1 MGVQGLDG
9 LARAGGR
16 EALPRHPHRL
26 RPRKDTE
33 EMQVK
38 SALRA
43 IVDRYDTDLILSPT
57 QSLLVKDIE
66 PRHKVAIEELLAA
79 HGVKLVEDVD
89 PLNRLAMACPALPLC
104 GLAMTEA
111 ERVMPDYT
119 ARLRA
124 QLCRQGLGSEDIM
137 IRMTGCPNGCA
148 RPYMAELAFVGDGQ
162 SSYQLWVGGS
172 PNLDGRTGYPLM
184 DKMKD
189 EKMEETLAPI
199 FAYWKEAREEG
210 EQFGDFTHRIGKDG
224 LLAYMDGYTVT
235 EADLAGPAVEAE
247 SDSDVSISPVVTQ
260 DELRADMAKN

>member
-33 EMQVK
+33 EVQLK

-66 PRHKVAIEELLAA
+66 PRHKVAVEELLAA
-79 HGVKLVEDVD
+79 HGVKLVEEIDSLD
-89 PLNRLAMACPALPLC
+89 RLAMACPALPLC

-111 ERVMPDYT
+111 ERRMPDYT
-119 ARLRA
+119 RRIRA
-124 QLCRQGLGSEDIM
+124 QLQRSGMGDEDIM

-148 RPYMAELAFVGDGQ
+148 RPYMAELAFVGDGKDT
-162 SSYQLWVGGS
+162 YQLWVAGS
-172 PNLDGRTGYPLM
+172 PNLDGRTGIPIL
-184 DKMKD
+184 DKVADK
-189 EKMEETLAPI
+189 KMEETLAPL
-199 FAYWKEAREEG
+199 FAYWKEARQDG
-210 EQFGDFTHRIGKDG
+210 EKFGDFTHRIGKDG

-235 EADLAGPAVEAE
+235 AADLADPETDAE
-247 SDSDVSISPVVTQ
+247 SDSDVSIAPVVTQ
-260 DELRADMAKN
+260 AELRAEMKG